1 MTRIKVR
8 RGTAAGWTAVDPVL
22 AEGEP
27 GYETDTRKLKFGDGA
42 TRWSDLPYVV
52 GGEIDGAL
60 IEDGSITTTKL
71 DSGVDAAYAAA
82 DHTHPVSTDVP
93 ASASATG
100 VAGSLAMD
108 ADYLYV
114 CVATDTWK
122 RATLASWS

>member
-1 MTRIKVR
+1 VTKIKIR
-8 RGTAAGWTAVDPVL
+8 RGTAVTWTSVDPVL

-27 GYETDTRKLKFGDGA
+27 GYEIDTRKLKFGDGV

-60 IEDGSITTTKL
+60 IEDGTITTGKL
-71 DSGVDAAYAAA
+71 DAAVDAAFAAA
-82 DHTHPVSTDVP
+82 EHTHPVSTDVP
-93 ASASATG
+93 LSASATG

-108 ADYLYV
+108 SDYLYV

-122 RATLASWS
+122 RATLATWS